1 MSNIPKTHRSDQ
13 KAFGAE
19 SWSRM
24 QTWGLRVLDVDFKR
38 LLSKKGNDD
47 DDDDDSGGP
56 RPNAVA
62 TWFWPSLNGRAVAA

>member
-1 MSNIPKTHRSDQ
+1 MLNNPKTHRSGT

-24 QTWGLRVLDVDFKR
+24 QTWGLRVLDVDFKK
-38 LLSKKGNDD
+38 LLSKKGN